1 MTLKN
6 YMAEISKKN
15 PSVRSRVL
23 NSEPFQ
29 LSFLCL
35 LLIFPRLNDYTV
47 ILDIIFFRKKSTKST
62 KAGSFSYSLTPIIS
76 ARELKTDPKS
86 WTPKSFQQAHPNISP
101 LAYILF

>member
-15 PSVRSRVL
+15 PSVRSTVL

-35 LLIFPRLNDYTV
+35 LLIFPRLHTV
-47 ILDIIFFRKKSTKST
+47 ILDIIFLRQKSTKST
-62 KAGSFSYSLTPIIS
+62 KAGSFSY
-76 ARELKTDPKS
+76 
-86 WTPKSFQQAHPNISP
+86 N
-101 LAYILF
+101 